1 MPGLNR
7 SLLRPL
13 PRRRWLAW
21 AVGSALAA
29 GIGSAVSAPPETL
42 PATTQAPA
50 ALPDQF
56 ADFDAYV
63 ESVRKTFEVPGI
75 AVAVVK
81 DGEIVFE
88 RGYGD
93 RVLVE
98 GASGKAPVDAHTLFA
113 IASNTKA
120 FTATA
125 LNLLAEEGKLKL
137 DDRVIDHL
145 PWFQMSDPYVTR
157 EMRIRDLLAHR
168 SGLGLGAGD
177 LLYWPTTTYTGEE
190 VARRLRHVPL
200 SGSFRDR
207 YAYDNILYGV
217 AQLVVEEVSGQSFE
231 AFLRTRI
238 FTPLGMDETRYNSDA
253 LKPDDRN
260 VATGYALADFKDLQP
275 APRLTWHNAA
285 GAGGLYASAH
295 DMAKWMRLQL
305 AGGVYRDA
313 KGVEQRMFTEKSQQ
327 QMWSAITPLPVAQ
340 PSVPELLP
348 AKPNFV
354 AYGQGWMLS
363 DYRGRKLV
371 WHTGGWPGMVS
382 RLTLVPEHKLGVVVL
397 TNAELGGA
405 FNAITLRALDAYLDA
420 PKTDWNA
427 AYGAALAK
435 SRKNADDSWAKHEA
449 AWAKDSK
456 PSLAPAG
463 YAGTYR
469 DPWYGDVFIRQE
481 NGKLRMK
488 FSRTPSLIGT
498 LSHWQH
504 NTFIVRWD
512 ERWLNADAFV
522 NFALDADGKV
532 REAGMQAISP
542 NTDFSFDFHDL
553 VLKPVAEQR

>member
-1 MPGLNR
+1 MPT
-7 SLLRPL
+7 LLPMSH
-13 PRRRWLAW
+13 RRRAW
-21 AVGSALAA
+21 IRAIGLTLFMAGGFAAVAPTWAA
-29 GIGSAVSAPPETL
+29 APTPTTEPAL
-42 PATTQAPA
+42 PAQ
-50 ALPDQF
+50 L
-56 ADFDAYV
+56 ADFDVYI

-88 RGYGD
+88 RGWGE
-93 RVLVE
+93 REL
-98 GASGKAPVDAHTLFA
+98 GKAPVDAHTLFA

-125 LNLLAEEGKLKL
+125 LNMLAEDGKLSL

-145 PWFQMSDPYVTR
+145 PWFQMADPYVTR
-157 EMRIRDLLAHR
+157 EMRLRDLLAHR

-200 SGSFRDR
+200 TGSFRDR

-217 AQLVVEEVSGQSFE
+217 AQLVVEQVSGQTYE

-238 FTPLGMDETRYNSDA
+238 FVPLGMTETRYNSDA
-253 LKPDDRN
+253 LKPGDN
-260 VATGYALADFKDLQP
+260 AATGYALADGKDLLP
-275 APRLTWHNAA
+275 APQLSWHNVS
-285 GAGGLYASAH
+285 GAGGVYASAH
-295 DMAKWMRLQL
+295 DMARWMRLQL
-305 AGGVYRDA
+305 DGGAYRDA
-313 KGVEQRMFTEKSQQ
+313 AGAEQRLFQEKTQQ
-327 QMWSAITPLPVAQ
+327 QMWSAITPIPVPQ
-340 PSVPELLP
+340 PSVPELQP
-348 AKPNFV
+348 AKPNFI

-363 DYRGRKLV
+363 DYRGSKLV

-382 RLTLVPEHKLGVVVL
+382 RVTLVPEHKLGVVVL

-405 FNAITLRALDAYLDA
+405 FHAITLRVLDAYMNA

-435 SRKNADDSWAKHEA
+435 SREKADTTWAAHQTARVKNS
-449 AWAKDSK
+449 S
-456 PSLAPAG
+456 PSLPLAT
-463 YAGTYR
+463 YVGTYR
-469 DPWYGDVFIRQE
+469 DAWYGDVAILRE
-481 NGKLRMK
+481 GDALRMK
-488 FSRTPSLIGT
+488 FSRTPSLTGT

-504 NTFIVRWD
+504 DTFIVRWD

-522 NFALDADGKV
+522 NFALDVDGKIN
-532 REAGMQAISP
+532 EAGMQAISP

-553 VLKPVAEQR
+553 TLKPVAGSQ